1 MDIRAEFRWDIT
13 PTEAVALQRE
23 WASKVL
29 LEDPPKP
36 PELIAG
42 VDMALGR
49 FAATGRAAV
58 VVWRASDGAVVEEVA
73 LELPL
78 TIPDIPG
85 LLAFREGP
93 LVMEALRQLVSEPDL
108 IMVDG
113 QGIAHPR
120 RCGIGAL
127 LGVLLDRP
135 TIGVGKTRLYGRA
148 EEPGLAAGD
157 RTPLLAPDG
166 SQLGVLLR
174 THKRG
179 RPLYVSPGH
188 SITPD
193 TAGDL
198 VMSCVRGHRLPEPIY
213 LADKLSK
220 TRLPLDDPA
229 LPPGD
234 SSAIGSDDPSGD

>member
-1 MDIRAEFRWDIT
+1 MDIGPEFRWDLT

-49 FAATGRAAV
+49 FDSTGRAAV
-58 VVWRASDGAVVEEVA
+58 VVWRVPDGAVVEEVA

-78 TIPDIPG
+78 TMPYVPG

-93 LVMEALRQLVSEPDL
+93 LVMEALRQLESEPDL

-127 LGVLLDRP
+127 LGVLLNRP

-148 EEPGLAAGD
+148 EGPGLAAGD

-188 SITPD
+188 RITPE
-193 TAGDL
+193 TAGNL

-220 TRLPLDDPA
+220 TRLVLDDAA
-229 LPPGD
+229 LSPGESAASGHGGA
-234 SSAIGSDDPSGD
+234 SSD